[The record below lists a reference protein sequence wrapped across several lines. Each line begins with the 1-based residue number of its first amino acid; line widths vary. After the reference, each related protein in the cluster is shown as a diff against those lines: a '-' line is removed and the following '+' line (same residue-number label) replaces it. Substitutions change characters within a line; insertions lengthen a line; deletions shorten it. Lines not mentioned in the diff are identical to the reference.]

1 VVGAQQLERRAG
13 AGELQGFAGQ
23 IPNNPPQC
31 GDRWTTRAGVSAGP
45 PASVPGYMQV
55 IVSDSIAKQGSTI
68 SGDTRHVVVVRT
80 DPAYQPDPSQPGTGT
95 VIAQA
100 C

>member
-1 VVGAQQLERRAG
+1 
-13 AGELQGFAGQ
+13 
-23 IPNNPPQC
+23 
-31 GDRWTTRAGVSAGP
+31 
-45 PASVPGYMQV
+45 MQV